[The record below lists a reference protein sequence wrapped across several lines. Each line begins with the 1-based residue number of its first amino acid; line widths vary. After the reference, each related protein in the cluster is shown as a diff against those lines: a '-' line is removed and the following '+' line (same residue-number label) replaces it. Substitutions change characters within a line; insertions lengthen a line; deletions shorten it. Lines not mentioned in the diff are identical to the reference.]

1 MIDFPDDKAR
11 SGAARLADLW
21 FPGTGRSPRLTALPG
36 YDALLRRALQANPEL
51 SAAFIQVAELAAAA
65 DELSAETVAGWP
77 AELAEAAFY
86 FLSSTYYMAPEARQ
100 AVGYPGQVRTP
111 SAEATP
117 DQLLDDDLL
126 APVLALG
133 PTYVPTPP
141 PIEGA

>member
-11 SGAARLADLW
+11 AGAAGLADLW
-21 FPGTGRSPRLTALPG
+21 FPGTGRSPALTALPG
-36 YDALLRRALQANPEL
+36 YAALLHRALQANPGL
-51 SAAFIQVAELAAAA
+51 SAAFIQAAELAAAA
-65 DELSAETVAGWP
+65 DELSAEAVADWP
-77 AELAEAAFY
+77 PELAEAAFY
-86 FLSSTYYMAPEARQ
+86 FLASTYYMAPEARR

-133 PTYVPTPP
+133 PTYVPTPT
-141 PIEGA
+141 EGA